1 MTYEALKGLK
11 PEDFEHPGEKAAMA
25 VLRKIPLLDIAVSKF
40 MDMQLQLRM
49 IAEASGG
56 YFRVT
61 EKVKKIKTKS
71 EENVT
76 KPTFLHPFC
85 SEKTNPRLYH
95 LYQLALARLDMPKE
109 YPLFCKLGYDYNA
122 YTTGVEDPIV
132 VIHSST
138 VANTDGEM
146 LHLLGHE
153 LGHIKCGHLLYY
165 QLANQINAVLASFGG
180 IAATAAAGLQY
191 AIMDWNRKAEY
202 SADRAGLIAAAD
214 LDAVLD
220 ETMIML
226 GRSDKIPDMNFSAD
240 AVMKQIDD
248 FEMGTSD
255 FVGMMLYA
263 AFTAQASHPWSILRL
278 RQLKDWYDSGE
289 YAEVVQK
296 YL

>member
-25 VLRKIPLLDIAVSKF
+25 VLRKIPLLDIAVAKF
-40 MDMQLQLRM
+40 MDIQLQMSM

-61 EKVKKIKTKS
+61 
-71 EENVT
+71 
-76 KPTFLHPFC
+76 
-85 SEKTNPRLYH
+85 EKTNPRLYH

-138 VANTDGEM
+138 LANTDGEM

-165 QLANQINAVLASFGG
+165 QLAHQINAVLASFGG

-289 YAEVVQK
+289 YAQVVQK